1 VYDVNNARCTPKY
14 PGTTNYQLSKSKST
28 TNNCGDPDYFYD
40 FFVKMSDLTTTL
52 LQHTTVAPVN
62 TINASTPVRMAVV
75 DNMAANKSTICN
87 FSSASDIAE

>member
-1 VYDVNNARCTPKY
+1 LNY
-14 PGTTNYQLSKSKST
+14 NYQNQAL

-40 FFVKMSDLTTTL
+40 FFVKVSDLTSF
-52 LQHTTVAPVN
+52 PYYSSSMI

-87 FSSASDIAE
+87 FSSASDIAG